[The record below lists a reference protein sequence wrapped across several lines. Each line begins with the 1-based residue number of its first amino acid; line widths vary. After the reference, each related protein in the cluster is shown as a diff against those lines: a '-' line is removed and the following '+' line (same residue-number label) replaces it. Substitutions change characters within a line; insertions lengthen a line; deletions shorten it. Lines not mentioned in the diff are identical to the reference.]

1 MLAKITNFEFLKQ
14 TKFSMIASLLH
25 KRKFLASTHEKSNI
39 DNWQSFKAGGLF
51 FYLQSDLEYCI
62 VEENNRTLVLLGYLV
77 DYNYPLNST
86 VEILKIYLKQ
96 SNDLLDFIKM
106 TFSAGGRW
114 AFFYKDSTS
123 AAFLNDATGMLQLFY
138 SINDELTISSSEML
152 LSQVLKSERSEN
164 VNKNFISH
172 FKNTDNLWFPNN
184 STNFDDIKCLLPNYY
199 FECNS
204 RNCVR
209 FWPQHRLILNYNEAI
224 LLINEILS
232 KVTISIQN
240 KFKNIALGTTA
251 GFDSR
256 LTLGYFLKYQINEFV
271 LFTTK
276 HRSLNSESPDI
287 AIPKTL
293 GELLKIKH
301 LIIEQQPTIETEF
314 INTYLHNNANY
325 KQTFVEMANNMY
337 LGYPEKYLATQSVL
351 NEIARQRYPYIP
363 YCPDLHD
370 VCHFTGYGSLPFA
383 KDEFSKWLN
392 EPRSI
397 YKNLNLHVE
406 DLFFMEQRMGRW
418 NSSNHSDWDMVQNV
432 FEPWNIRDLWLICM
446 SIGRKH
452 KRHIKNDIYRDLFNL
467 VWPQY
472 NLYKIEKNK
481 QINYFK
487 FRSIKLISKTKRTIK
502 SAFTHS

>member
-1 MLAKITNFEFLKQ
+1 
-14 TKFSMIASLLH
+14 MIKDLLH
-25 KRKFLASTHEKSNI
+25 KRKFLVSSKKTLHI
-39 DNWQSFKAGGLF
+39 DGWQSFKAGGLYF
-51 FYLQSDLEYCI
+51 NVQNDLEYYKI
-62 VEENNRTLVLLGYLV
+62 EDNNRTIVLLGYLV
-77 DYNYPLNST
+77 DFKHPLFST
-86 VEILKIYLKQ
+86 IEILKTYLNQ
-96 SNDLLDFIKM
+96 STDLLGFIKM

-114 AFFYKDSTS
+114 ALFYKDQENT
-123 AAFLNDATGMLQLFY
+123 AFFNDATGMLQIFY
-138 SINDELTISSSEML
+138 TIKDDLIISSSEML
-152 LSQVLKSERSEN
+152 LSQVLKFERSEN
-164 VNKNFISH
+164 VNKNFIRH

-184 STNFDDIKCLLPNYY
+184 STNFDDVKCLLPNFY

-204 RNCVR
+204 KNCVR
-209 FWPQHRLILNYNEAI
+209 YWPQYRLNLNYNEAI
-224 LLINEILS
+224 SQINEILS
-232 KVTISIQN
+232 KITISIQN

-256 LTLGYFLKYQINEFV
+256 LTLGYFLKYQANEFV

-301 LIIEQQPTIETEF
+301 IVIEQQATIDKEF

-337 LGYPEKYLATQSVL
+337 LGYPEKYLATQSVM

-392 EPRSI
+392 EPRRI
-397 YKNLNLHVE
+397 YKELNLHVE

-432 FEPWNIRDLWLICM
+432 FEPWNIRELWLICM
-446 SIGRKH
+446 SIERKH
-452 KRHIKNDIYRDLFNL
+452 KRHVENDIYRDLFKL

-472 NLYKIEKNK
+472 NFCKIEKSK
-481 QINYFK
+481 QVNYFK
-487 FRSIKLISKTKRTIK
+487 FRAIKIISKAKRTIK
-502 SAFTHS
+502 TTFSNSLC